1 MFLSANR
8 DLKCTTKT
16 SKADNIT
23 YCGSRIKV
31 KTNNSTV
38 INPVQTYQDGS
49 PSRYKTIM
57 NIL

>member
-8 DLKCTTKT
+8 DLKCTNTKT

-38 INPVQTYQDGS
+38 INPVQTYQDEVL
-49 PSRYKTIM
+49 RDIKR
-57 NIL
+57 